1 MARARATVTILVAS
15 AVAAVAGGLL
25 VARNGVT
32 PDLPV
37 TARLIPGARVASDA
51 AALTEEAIRLYAAGH
66 FAHACERFRTAA
78 ERDPDSAARRED
90 AWRCFEGWGWQA
102 LAEGRAAEAMALF
115 GQALRDAPDAPEL
128 LRGLG
133 VSAVHAGRPVEAIAP
148 LEAVARATGDADVRM
163 VLAHLYDR
171 RDETPRAVHHLEAVI
186 ARDARH
192 EGARRLLAK
201 LERERRAESG
211 FERETASGFVM
222 KWPAGTTDD
231 RRRVVRDLLAAARGR
246 LERELAYRPAEPVT
260 VVLYVDA
267 DFRAVTG
274 AHTWASGVFDG
285 KIRLP
290 IGAPERDL
298 RQLVLHEYA
307 HAAIHELTRGPAP
320 RWLHEGLAQA
330 IEGVVLDPM
339 LRVPSTLTL
348 AGVEALVTDPDAVR
362 ARTGYDLSLWIV
374 HDLLDRGGMGRAREL
389 LGRLGGGEALD
400 PALARVYGLGLA
412 DLEAQWRRVL
422 GG

>member
-1 MARARATVTILVAS
+1 MARSRAVVTILAAS
-15 AVAAVAGGLL
+15 ALAAGGGLL
-25 VARNGVT
+25 ATRDAT
-32 PDLPV
+32 APAHPV
-37 TARLIPGARVASDA
+37 TARLVPSARVASDA
-51 AALTEEAIRLYAAGH
+51 ATLTEEAIRLYAAGQL
-66 FAHACERFRTAA
+66 AHACERFRTAA

-102 LAEGRAAEAMALF
+102 LADGRAAEAMALF

-171 RDETPRAVHHLEAVI
+171 RDETPRAMQHLEAVI

-192 EGARRLLAK
+192 DGAKRLLAK

-211 FERETASGFVM
+211 FERETTSGFLI
-222 KWPAGTTDD
+222 KWPAGTPED
-231 RRRVVRDLLAAARGR
+231 RRRIVRDVLAAARGR

-260 VVLYVDA
+260 VVLYVDE

-274 AHTWASGVFDG
+274 AHAWASGVFDG

-290 IGAPERDL
+290 IGAPEREL

-307 HAAIHELTRGPAP
+307 HAAIHELTRGRAP

-330 IEGVVLDPM
+330 IEGVVVDPM
-339 LRVPSTLTL
+339 LRVPPTLTL

-374 HDLLDRGGMGRAREL
+374 RDLLDRGGMGRVREML
-389 LGRLGGGEALD
+389 VRLGTAEALD